1 MELLFKYLNIWVA
14 QNYSFK
20 NMFMELD
27 KTDDVKRPYCHFVC
41 SFFTEYFHPVF
52 LSLLQKADVALAP
65 ISITPERSAVVD
77 FTKPFLTK
85 GTSVVVRKPERSV
98 WPFQFLSPLSKI
110 VWIAIFLSFI
120 LVGLFLFGVTRIT
133 NDEKTYYLHDL
144 RDSFWYVWGTL
155 LRADLS
161 GSPIA
166 MSGRVISATW
176 WFFSLII
183 ISIYTANLAAFL
195 TISNAH
201 IPIKSA
207 ADLAG
212 QDEYNYGTVE
222 GGQIESFFNHTKISQ
237 YQQMRAYMIIYNPD
251 SKVKRVE
258 HGFARAMKEKY
269 AFIWDS
275 PTVRHETANNC
286 DLMEIGTPFD
296 LKGYGIA
303 TQKHSKYSEEL
314 SMAVLALNDNGILY
328 RLEGK

>member
-1 MELLFKYLNIWVA
+1 MNI
-14 QNYSFK
+14 
-20 NMFMELD
+20 
-27 KTDDVKRPYCHFVC
+27 CC
-41 SFFTEYFHPVF
+41 FFF
-52 LSLLQKADVALAP
+52 QKADVALAP
-65 ISITPERSAVVD
+65 FSITPERGAVVD
-77 FTKPFLTK
+77 FTKPFMTK

-110 VWIAIFLSFI
+110 VWIAIFFSFI
-120 LVGLFLFGVTRIT
+120 FVGLFLFGVTRIT
-133 NDEKTYYLHDL
+133 NDTKTDCKIDL

-155 LRADLS
+155 LRAELT

-166 MSGRVISATW
+166 MSGRIVSATW

-195 TISNAH
+195 TIANAH
-201 IPIKSA
+201 IPISSA
-207 ADLAG
+207 ADLAT
-212 QDEYNYGTVE
+212 QDEYKYGTVE
-222 GGQIESFFNHTKISQ
+222 DGQIESFFNHTKIHH
-237 YQQMRAYMIIYNPD
+237 YQQMRAYMMVYNPS

-258 HGFARAMKEKY
+258 HGFERVLKEKY

-286 DLMEIGTPFD
+286 ALMEIGTPFD

-303 TQKHSKYSEEL
+303 TQKGSAYSEKL